1 MRRIVFIL
9 LFALVFT
16 IPWEN
21 LIAFASFGTLS
32 RAIGLGAAALGVV
45 AVVGTGQAR
54 RLNAIHYLM
63 GLFVLWAFL
72 SLAWTADP
80 QMTRMR
86 IITFCQLAGMAWL
99 IWEFAATPF
108 RQLLLMHAYVLGGC
122 VALLTQWISASH
134 VDLAS
139 RIGIAR
145 IGGGGLNANDYA
157 LVILTS
163 IPLAAFYASN
173 KESKNKLLRLAA
185 WCYCPVAGFGVLMT
199 GSRMGFVILLFAV
212 LLIVFWHLRRR
223 PVYALVLIAMV
234 AIFAVQVPGWMP
246 TSTFERLASTTE
258 ALRSGE
264 GGWSLRLQIWTA
276 GLKTFPRHPIIGTG
290 SGSFPTVTSPELEAT
305 IAQEH
310 KAHNVYL
317 RVLVELG
324 VIGMTLFGLM
334 LLTAVA
340 YALRMPNRER
350 FLWITILATWGLG
363 AFALSIEDRKL
374 LWFLLGLL
382 TSQYATLRRQE
393 VLAHARKMMALR
405 RPRRLLAVS
414 RG

>member
-16 IPWEN
+16 IPWEG

-54 RLNAIHYLM
+54 RLNAMHYLM

-80 QMTRMR
+80 PITRIR
-86 IITFCQLAGMAWL
+86 VVTFCQLVGMAWL
-99 IWEFAATPF
+99 IYEFAATPL

-122 VALLTQWISASH
+122 VALVTQWFSASR

-139 RIGIAR
+139 RMGIAR

-157 LVILTS
+157 LIILTS

-173 KESKNKLLRLAA
+173 KKSKNKLLRLAA
-185 WCYCPVAGFGVLMT
+185 WCYCPVAAFGVLMT

-212 LLIVFWHLRRR
+212 LLILLWHLRRR

-234 AIFAVQVPGWMP
+234 AVFVVQVPDWMP

-264 GGWSLRLQIWTA
+264 GGWSLRLQIWRA
-276 GLKTFPRHPIIGTG
+276 GLKTFPRHPIIGAG
-290 SGSFPTVTSPELEAT
+290 SGSFPTVTGPELESSVSKGLA
-305 IAQEH
+305 
-310 KAHNVYL
+310 AHNAYL

-324 VIGMTLFGLM
+324 VVGLFLFCTM
-334 LLTAVA
+334 LVTAVA
-340 YALRMPNRER
+340 YAVRMPNRER
-350 FLWITILATWGLG
+350 FLWMTILAVWGLG

-382 TSQYATLRRQE
+382 TSQYATLKRQE
-393 VLAHARKMMALR
+393 VLAHARKMMAFARPWR
-405 RPRRLLAVS
+405 RPAIV